1 MKSRNKFVLY
11 AVIGLIG
18 GAASFAAVDLVMRF
32 QESFSSYLS
41 FNLVLGASFGI
52 LLGAFLGSAEGIVQ
66 TNRHKI
72 LTGIVVGIIV
82 GSIGGILGVYFGQSL
97 LLSLLEKRSA
107 EGGVNPL
114 SSLIFHALSWAIM
127 GSFVG
132 MVEGIRA
139 RSGIKIFYGLLGGLL
154 GGIFGGLILEA
165 LSQAMSGYVTARLL
179 GLLALG
185 GMIGVFYAILERNFT
200 PGVLRVL
207 NGSLKG
213 KKLALNQ
220 RKLTIGY
227 SSRNDL
233 ALPGYDK
240 VEKLHAVITVK
251 GDQVNLEPFRH
262 VYPLLIND
270 KKEQQ
275 ATLKYHDVI
284 RIGEA
289 RFLYEVK

>member
-1 MKSRNKFVLY
+1 MKSGNKFLLY

-18 GAASFAAVDLVMRF
+18 GAASFAAVDLIMRF
-32 QESFSSYLS
+32 QESFSSYLI

-52 LLGAFLGSAEGIVQ
+52 LIGACLGSAEGIVQ

-72 LTGIVVGIIV
+72 LTGIIVGVVVGA
-82 GSIGGILGVYFGQSL
+82 IGGILGVYFGQSL
-97 LLSLLEKRSA
+97 LLSLLEKRAA
-107 EGGVNPL
+107 EGAVNPV

-127 GSFVG
+127 GLFIG

-139 RSGIKIFYGLLGGLL
+139 RSGIKILYGMLGGLL

-165 LSQAMSGYVTARLL
+165 LSQAMSGYVAARLL

-185 GMIGVFYAILERNFT
+185 GMIGIFYAILERNFT

-220 RKLTIGY
+220 RKLTIGF
-227 SSRNDL
+227 SPRNDL
-233 ALPGYDK
+233 ALPGYKD
-240 VEKLHAVITVK
+240 VEKLHAVITVR

-262 VYPLLIND
+262 VYSLYVND
-270 KKEQQ
+270 MEEQET
-275 ATLKYHDVI
+275 TLKYHDVI
-284 RIGEA
+284 RIGDA